1 MAVFNGFLILLVT
14 LPHFYRTYD
23 ELEYHRNCLFLSPN
37 ELAELGR
44 RARIDIS
51 IEITIIELSNALLDS
66 NFKFRYEKG
75 FTFNQYPFALL
86 RVEEGKVLHAKGKG
100 EGTMF
105 PMTVQKTNQ
114 AMGKSKKLKKNLKNK
129 KKNF

>member
-1 MAVFNGFLILLVT
+1 MIIGRVSMVFFIFVARNILLVT
-14 LPHFYRTYD
+14 LPLTVFPP
-23 ELEYHRNCLFLSPN
+23 FS
-37 ELAELGR
+37 
-44 RARIDIS
+44 
-51 IEITIIELSNALLDS
+51 
-66 NFKFRYEKG
+66 YEKG

-114 AMGKSKKLKKNLKNK
+114 ALGKYFLLSINK
-129 KKNF
+129 QT